1 MKKISK
7 VVTGAAAAAVMSVS
21 FAAPADA
28 QYRYRDRYDR
38 GIDAGDII
46 TGVAILGGIAAIS
59 SALQRDGYQYG
70 YNNRYRYRDA
80 YSQAVNACGYQA
92 ERYGRGGRISVT
104 DVNRRGSG
112 LRVRGVIDAGYNG
125 GYGYDRGYGYDDRR
139 YGYDNR
145 RYGYG
150 DRYSGYNRYGA
161 QTVFT
166 CHTDRYGRVRDFDV
180 NRYRY

>member
-104 DVNRRGSG
+104 DVDRRGNG
-112 LRVRGVIDAGYNG
+112 LRVRGVIDSGYNRGGYGYDRG
-125 GYGYDRGYGYDDRR
+125 GYGYDRGYDR
-139 YGYDNR
+139 
-145 RYGYG
+145 
-150 DRYSGYNRYGA
+150 YNRYEA

-166 CHTDRYGRVRDFDV
+166 CYTDRYGRVRDFDV